1 MRRGSPRRPQ
11 GVRAVSSRVR
21 TLYLV
26 RENGTPPEATKP
38 QVFIETTAAGKV
50 TYGVRVSG
58 RSLTRARLTAQAE
71 FAKLREFLNKEAP

>member
-1 MRRGSPRRPQ
+1 MP
-11 GVRAVSSRVR
+11 SRVR

-26 RENGTPPEATKP
+26 RENAQPPEATKP

-58 RSLTRARLTAQAE
+58 RSLERARETAQAE
-71 FAKLREFLNKEAP
+71 FAKLRAFVEEEKT

>member
-1 MRRGSPRRPQ
+1 MTTKL
-11 GVRAVSSRVR
+11 R

-26 RENGTPPEATKP
+26 REDAQPPEATKP

-58 RSLTRARLTAQAE
+58 RSLSQAGERAREE
-71 FAKLREFLNKEAP
+71 FTKLKEFVDRKEDKG